1 MSLFEDNKK
10 RVIDDYERLI
20 NRKNAVADCYN
31 GIYDRYVNPVLTAD
45 HAPYFWK
52 YDMDPKTNP
61 YFMER
66 LGINA
71 VLNSGALYMNG
82 KYYLVAR
89 VEGNDRKSF
98 FAVAESDKPTEGFR
112 FHDYPVLLPDTEK
125 EETNVYDMRL
135 TQHEDGWIYGVF
147 CSESKDKDSNDLSA
161 AVAQAGIVRTKD
173 LKTWERLPNLKS
185 KSPQQRNVVLHPE
198 FVDGKYAFYTR
209 PQDDFIQT
217 GSGISMIA
225 VIIGAIL
232 NIGLDPLFIYVF
244 GMGVTGAALATVIS
258 QAVSAF
264 IIVGFLVSDKAT
276 LKIKPKYLKP
286 DIKIIGSLFA
296 LGIAPFIMAS
306 TESLVGFVLNG
317 SLSGYGDIYVSTL
330 TVMQSAMQFAA
341 VPLSG
346 FAQGFV
352 PIVSYNYGKGNTD
365 RVRLC
370 FKYSV
375 IIMFSFFALTNLFM
389 ITFPEFVAGM
399 FTDDTAL
406 IKTVGRMM
414 PLFLTGMTIFGLQ
427 RTCQSMFVALGQAKI
442 SLFIALLRKV
452 ILLIPLALILPN
464 FLGVEGVYLAESVAD
479 ATSAICCTVIFAL
492 TFRKILKKRE
502 QT

>member
-1 MSLFEDNKK
+1 MDNK
-10 RVIDDYERLI
+10 YE
-20 NRKNAVADCYN
+20 
-31 GIYDRYVNPVLTAD
+31 
-45 HAPYFWK
+45 
-52 YDMDPKTNP
+52 
-61 YFMER
+61 ER
-66 LGINA
+66 LGTASMLPLILKMALPGFAAQLINLLYSIVDRVFIGHIELIGTDALAGIGVTSSIIILISAFSQIVGGGGAPLASIALGKGDRERAHRILGNGFSLLVLFTIVTSGITYIFMDPLLRLIGASDATIGYATDYLSVYLTGTLFVMFATGLNSFINA
-71 VLNSGALYMNG
+71 QG
-82 KYYLVAR
+82 
-89 VEGNDRKSF
+89 
-98 FAVAESDKPTEGFR
+98 
-112 FHDYPVLLPDTEK
+112 
-125 EETNVYDMRL
+125 
-135 TQHEDGWIYGVF
+135 
-147 CSESKDKDSNDLSA
+147 
-161 AVAQAGIVRTKD
+161 
-173 LKTWERLPNLKS
+173 
-185 KSPQQRNVVLHPE
+185 
-198 FVDGKYAFYTR
+198 R
-209 PQDDFIQT
+209 P
-217 GSGISMIA
+217 GISMIA

-317 SLSGYGDIYVSTL
+317 SLSAYGDIYVST
-330 TVMQSAMQFAA
+330 
-341 VPLSG
+341 
-346 FAQGFV
+346 
-352 PIVSYNYGKGNTD
+352 

-464 FLGVEGVYLAESVAD
+464 FLGVKGVYLAESVAD

>member
-1 MSLFEDNKK
+1 MDNK
-10 RVIDDYERLI
+10 YE
-20 NRKNAVADCYN
+20 
-31 GIYDRYVNPVLTAD
+31 
-45 HAPYFWK
+45 
-52 YDMDPKTNP
+52 
-61 YFMER
+61 ER
-66 LGINA
+66 LGTASMLPLILKMALPGFAAQLINLLYSIVDRVFIGHIELIGTDALAGIGVTSSIIILISAFSQIVGGGGAPLASIALGKGDRERAHRILGNGFSLLVLFTVVTSGITYIFMEPLLRLIGASDATIGYATDYLSVYLTGTLFVMFATGLNSFINA
-71 VLNSGALYMNG
+71 QG
-82 KYYLVAR
+82 
-89 VEGNDRKSF
+89 
-98 FAVAESDKPTEGFR
+98 
-112 FHDYPVLLPDTEK
+112 
-125 EETNVYDMRL
+125 
-135 TQHEDGWIYGVF
+135 
-147 CSESKDKDSNDLSA
+147 
-161 AVAQAGIVRTKD
+161 
-173 LKTWERLPNLKS
+173 
-185 KSPQQRNVVLHPE
+185 
-198 FVDGKYAFYTR
+198 R
-209 PQDDFIQT
+209 P
-217 GSGISMIA
+217 GISMIA

-286 DIKIIGSLFA
+286 DIKIIGSL
-296 LGIAPFIMAS
+296 
-306 TESLVGFVLNG
+306 LNG

-375 IIMFSFFALTNLFM
+375 IIMFSFFALSNLFM

-406 IKTVGRMM
+406 IETVGRMM

-427 RTCQSMFVALGQAKI
+427 RTCQNMFVALGQAKI

-464 FLGVEGVYLAESVAD
+464 FLGVKGVYLAESVAD